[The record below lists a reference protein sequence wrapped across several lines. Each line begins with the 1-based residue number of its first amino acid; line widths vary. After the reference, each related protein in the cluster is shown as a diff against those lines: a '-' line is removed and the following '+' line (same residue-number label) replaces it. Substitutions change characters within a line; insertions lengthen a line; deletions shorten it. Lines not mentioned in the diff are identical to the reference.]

1 MKKTFN
7 RLLAA
12 TVAIPVALGQVLA
25 ISANAAEAPAALK
38 VTADKLLKV
47 EPATGFPETVS
58 ADADTITYTVESDWN
73 TTLAKQLNTETS
85 NKTVTVDAKKFVAGI
100 NSANYY
106 VELLKKA
113 VNASE
118 NPTATVK
125 DGVVTISGT
134 ADFSAVTD
142 KLAEKLDTLDGY
154 EGFTLD
160 TSILTG
166 VAYTATIKTDFA
178 NSKSVDADLSF
189 TANGKTY
196 GVSTATEYANDVYT
210 NLAGQ
215 VTAAVDQKVKELAA
229 KYNMTEDEVRANA
242 DFDIAGD
249 VAALK
254 AETDKLS
261 ADIAKAQK
269 KYDSFKNL
277 TKAAK
282 SYDSADAALA
292 AAVNYLAKN
301 VAAAANQPKTVD
313 GMVAKYGANFDNG
326 VASVNSS
333 LKDAGVNVEI
343 AVSSADVAALLKSAT
358 KVTIGAA
365 AGTYTAELEITDAEK
380 AEVEKYVEEQVAE
393 KLPEKTVVSVDTV
406 KTVTVSGAADGVA
419 AFDVTRDVTVVLKD
433 KDTTTTTT
441 TTTGDSGTTTT
452 DASGATTDV
461 SGATTDV
468 SGATTD
474 VSGATTDV
482 SGATTDVSGA
492 TTDVSGATTDVSGA
506 TTDVSGATTD
516 VSGATTDVSGATTDV
531 SGATTDVSGDTTD
544 VSSETTTVSSDTT
557 DVSGDTTTDGSETTT
572 DGSGTTTETLP
583 TGVSSVEVKTVDAE
597 TAENIYLSDEESFN
611 VAGLIESVT
620 LHLENGEAVPVDPA
634 TAIDFEMT
642 PAEAYET
649 VTEKTAGKVYFNGEV
664 GLKYKGEED
673 VEIKDT
679 VTVAVALKGDTSLDG
694 EIDNVDF
701 FDLNL
706 YVALKGAGLDPYFD
720 TVKKAGNDAL
730 AVKLAYLASD
740 IDTESKAGENTEDKT
755 LDSTDMLYT
764 ALFQAYDGAGTPKTW
779 DEVLKIA
786 NGNKK

>member
-134 ADFSAVTD
+134 ADFSAATD

-210 NLAGQ
+210 NLADQ
-215 VTAAVDQKVKELAA
+215 VTAAVDQKVKELAT

-461 SGATTDV
+461 SG
-468 SGATTD
+468 
-474 VSGATTDV
+474 
-482 SGATTDVSGA
+482 
-492 TTDVSGATTDVSGA
+492 
-506 TTDVSGATTD
+506 
-516 VSGATTDVSGATTDV
+516 
-531 SGATTDVSGDTTD
+531 DTTD

-620 LHLENGEAVPVDPA
+620 LHLENGEDVTVDPA

-649 VTEKTAGKVYFNGEV
+649 VTEKTAGKVYFDGEV

-694 EIDNVDF
+694 EIDNIDF

>member
-113 VNASE
+113 VDASE

-134 ADFSAVTD
+134 ADFSAATD
-142 KLAEKLDTLDGY
+142 KLAEKLDTLGGY
-154 EGFTLD
+154 ENFTLD

-196 GVSTATEYANDVYT
+196 GVSTATEYANDVCT

-229 KYNMTEDEVRANA
+229 EYNMTEDEVRANA

-261 ADIAKAQK
+261 ADVAKAQK

-419 AFDVTRDVTVVLKD
+419 TFDVTRDVTVVLKD

-452 DASGATTDV
+452 VA
-461 SGATTDV
+461 
-468 SGATTD
+468 
-474 VSGATTDV
+474 
-482 SGATTDVSGA
+482 
-492 TTDVSGATTDVSGA
+492 
-506 TTDVSGATTD
+506 
-516 VSGATTDVSGATTDV
+516 SGATTDV

-620 LHLENGEAVPVDPA
+620 LHLENGEDVTVDPA

-649 VTEKTAGKVYFNGEV
+649 VTEKTAGKVYFDGEV

-673 VEIKDT
+673 VEITDT
-679 VTVAVALKGDTSLDG
+679 VKVAVALKGDTTLDG
-694 EIDNVDF
+694 EIDNIDF

>member
-134 ADFSAVTD
+134 ADFSAATD

-292 AAVNYLAKN
+292 AAVNYLSKN

-441 TTTGDSGTTTT
+441 TTTGE
-452 DASGATTDV
+452 
-461 SGATTDV
+461 
-468 SGATTD
+468 
-474 VSGATTDV
+474 
-482 SGATTDVSGA
+482 SGA

-620 LHLENGEAVPVDPA
+620 LHLENGEDVTVDPA

-649 VTEKTAGKVYFNGEV
+649 VTEKTAGKVYFDGEV

-673 VEIKDT
+673 VEITDT
-679 VTVAVALKGDTSLDG
+679 VKVAVALKGDTTLDG
-694 EIDNVDF
+694 KVDAT
-701 FDLNL
+701 DLFETAY
-706 YVALKGAGLDPYFD
+706 YVALQGAGKAPIFD
-720 TVKKAGNDAL
+720 TVKNGTAL
-730 AVKLAYLASD
+730 ESKLAYLASD
-740 IDTESKAGENTEDKT
+740 IDTESKAGENTEDGK
-755 LDSTDMLYT
+755 LDATDMLYT
-764 ALFQAYDGAGTPKTW
+764 AVYQAYNGAGNHIDWAEAIKM
-779 DEVLKIA
+779 A
-786 NGNKK
+786 NGGK

>member
-113 VNASE
+113 VDASE

-134 ADFSAVTD
+134 ADFSAATD
-142 KLAEKLDTLDGY
+142 KLAEKLDTLGGY
-154 EGFTLD
+154 ENFTLD

-178 NSKSVDADLSF
+178 NSKSIDADLSF

-452 DASGATTDV
+452 VA
-461 SGATTDV
+461 
-468 SGATTD
+468 
-474 VSGATTDV
+474 
-482 SGATTDVSGA
+482 
-492 TTDVSGATTDVSGA
+492 
-506 TTDVSGATTD
+506 
-516 VSGATTDVSGATTDV
+516 SGATTDV

-620 LHLENGEAVPVDPA
+620 LHLENGEDVTVDPA
-634 TAIDFEMT
+634 TAIDFKMT

-649 VTEKTAGKVYFNGEV
+649 VTEKTAGKVYFDGEV
-664 GLKYKGEED
+664 GLKYKGEEK
-673 VEIKDT
+673 VEITDT
-679 VTVAVALKGDTSLDG
+679 VKVAVALKGDTTLDG
-694 EIDNVDF
+694 KVDAT
-701 FDLNL
+701 DLFETA
-706 YVALKGAGLDPYFD
+706 YYIALQGAGKTPIFD
-720 TVKKAGNDAL
+720 TVKNGTAL
-730 AVKLAYLASD
+730 ESKLAYLASD
-740 IDTESKAGENTEDKT
+740 IDTESKAGKNTEDGK
-755 LDSTDMLYT
+755 LDATDMLYT
-764 ALFQAYDGAGTPKTW
+764 AVYQAYNGAGKHIDW
-779 DEVLKIA
+779 AEAIKMA
-786 NGNKK
+786 NGGK

>member
-113 VNASE
+113 VDASE

-134 ADFSAVTD
+134 ADFSAATD
-142 KLAEKLDTLDGY
+142 KLAEKLDTLGGY
-154 EGFTLD
+154 ENFTLD

-178 NSKSVDADLSF
+178 KSKSVDADLSF

-196 GVSTATEYANDVYT
+196 GVSTATEYANDVCT

-229 KYNMTEDEVRANA
+229 EYNMTEDEVRANA

-261 ADIAKAQK
+261 ADVAKAQK

-452 DASGATTDV
+452 VA
-461 SGATTDV
+461 
-468 SGATTD
+468 
-474 VSGATTDV
+474 
-482 SGATTDVSGA
+482 
-492 TTDVSGATTDVSGA
+492 
-506 TTDVSGATTD
+506 
-516 VSGATTDVSGATTDV
+516 SGATTDVSGATTDV

-557 DVSGDTTTDGSETTT
+557 DVSSDTTTDGSETTT

-673 VEIKDT
+673 VEITDT
-679 VTVAVALKGDTSLDG
+679 VKVAVALKGDTTLDG
-694 EIDNVDF
+694 KVDAT
-701 FDLNL
+701 DLFETAY
-706 YVALKGAGLDPYFD
+706 YVALQGAGKTPIFD
-720 TVKKAGNDAL
+720 TVKNGTAL
-730 AVKLAYLASD
+730 ESKLAYLASD
-740 IDTESKAGENTEDKT
+740 IDTESKAGENTEDGK
-755 LDSTDMLYT
+755 LDVTDMLYT
-764 ALFQAYDGAGTPKTW
+764 AVYQAYNGAGNHIDWAEAIKM
-779 DEVLKIA
+779 A
-786 NGNKK
+786 NGGK

>member
-134 ADFSAVTD
+134 ADFSAATD
-142 KLAEKLDTLDGY
+142 KLAEKLDTLGGY
-154 EGFTLD
+154 ENFTLD

-196 GVSTATEYANDVYT
+196 GVSTATEYANDVCT

-229 KYNMTEDEVRANA
+229 EYNMTEDEVRANA

-452 DASGATTDV
+452 VA
-461 SGATTDV
+461 
-468 SGATTD
+468 
-474 VSGATTDV
+474 
-482 SGATTDVSGA
+482 
-492 TTDVSGATTDVSGA
+492 SGATTDVSGA

-620 LHLENGEAVPVDPA
+620 LHLENGEDVTVDPA

-649 VTEKTAGKVYFNGEV
+649 VTEKTAGKVYFDGEV

-673 VEIKDT
+673 VEITDT
-679 VTVAVALKGDTSLDG
+679 VKVAVALKGDTTLDG
-694 EIDNVDF
+694 NVDAT
-701 FDLNL
+701 DLFETAY
-706 YVALKGAGLDPYFD
+706 YVALQGAGKTPIFD
-720 TVKKAGNDAL
+720 TVKNGTAL
-730 AVKLAYLASD
+730 ESKLAYLASD
-740 IDTESKAGENTEDKT
+740 IDTESKAGENTEDGK
-755 LDSTDMLYT
+755 LDATDMLYT
-764 ALFQAYDGAGTPKTW
+764 AVYQAYNGAGNHIDWAEAIKM
-779 DEVLKIA
+779 A
-786 NGNKK
+786 NSGK

>member
-134 ADFSAVTD
+134 ADFSAATD

-178 NSKSVDADLSF
+178 NSKSIDADLSF

-229 KYNMTEDEVRANA
+229 EYNMTEDEVRANA

-433 KDTTTTTT
+433 KDITTTTT

-468 SGATTD
+468 SG
-474 VSGATTDV
+474 
-482 SGATTDVSGA
+482 
-492 TTDVSGATTDVSGA
+492 
-506 TTDVSGATTD
+506 
-516 VSGATTDVSGATTDV
+516 
-531 SGATTDVSGDTTD
+531 DTTD

-557 DVSGDTTTDGSETTT
+557 TDDSNTTTT

-620 LHLENGEAVPVDPA
+620 LHLENGEDVTVNPA

-649 VTEKTAGKVYFNGEV
+649 VTEKTAGKVYFDGEV
-664 GLKYKGEED
+664 GLKYKGEEE
-673 VEIKDT
+673 VEITDT
-679 VTVAVALKGDTSLDG
+679 VKVAVALKGDTTLDG
-694 EIDNVDF
+694 KVDAT
-701 FDLNL
+701 DLFETAY
-706 YVALKGAGLDPYFD
+706 YVALQGAGKAPIFD
-720 TVKKAGNDAL
+720 TVKDGTAL
-730 AVKLAYLASD
+730 ESKLAYLASD
-740 IDTESKAGENTEDKT
+740 IDTESKAGENTEDGK
-755 LDSTDMLYT
+755 LDATDMLYT
-764 ALFQAYDGAGTPKTW
+764 AVYQAYNGAGNHIDWAEAIKM
-779 DEVLKIA
+779 A
-786 NGNKK
+786 NGGK

>member
-134 ADFSAVTD
+134 ADFSAATD

-154 EGFTLD
+154 ESFTLD

-229 KYNMTEDEVRANA
+229 EYNMTEDEVRANA

-492 TTDVSGATTDVSGA
+492 TTDVSGATTDVSG
-506 TTDVSGATTD
+506 
-516 VSGATTDVSGATTDV
+516 
-531 SGATTDVSGDTTD
+531 DTTD

-620 LHLENGEAVPVDPA
+620 LHLENGEDVTVDPA

-649 VTEKTAGKVYFNGEV
+649 VTEKTAGKVYFDGEV
-664 GLKYKGEED
+664 GLKYKGEEE
-673 VEIKDT
+673 VEITDT
-679 VTVAVALKGDTSLDG
+679 VKVAVALKGDTTLDG
-694 EIDNVDF
+694 KVDAT
-701 FDLNL
+701 DLFETAY
-706 YVALKGAGLDPYFD
+706 YVALQGAGKAPIFD
-720 TVKKAGNDAL
+720 TVKNGTAL
-730 AVKLAYLASD
+730 ESKLAYLASD
-740 IDTESKAGENTEDKT
+740 IDTESKAGENTEDGK
-755 LDSTDMLYT
+755 LDATDMLYT
-764 ALFQAYDGAGTPKTW
+764 AVYQAYNGAGNHIDWAEAIKM
-779 DEVLKIA
+779 A
-786 NGNKK
+786 NGGK

>member
-134 ADFSAVTD
+134 ADFSAATD

-210 NLAGQ
+210 NLADQ

-506 TTDVSGATTD
+506 TTDVSG
-516 VSGATTDVSGATTDV
+516 
-531 SGATTDVSGDTTD
+531 DTTD

-620 LHLENGEAVPVDPA
+620 LHLENGEDVTVDPA

-649 VTEKTAGKVYFNGEV
+649 VTEKTAGKVYFDGEV
-664 GLKYKGEED
+664 GLKYKGEEE
-673 VEIKDT
+673 VELTDIVK
-679 VTVAVALKGDTSLDG
+679 VAVALKGDTTLDG
-694 EIDNVDF
+694 KVDAT
-701 FDLNL
+701 DLFETAY
-706 YVALKGAGLDPYFD
+706 YVALQGAGKTPIFD
-720 TVKKAGNDAL
+720 TVKNGTAL
-730 AVKLAYLASD
+730 ESKLAYLASD
-740 IDTESKAGENTEDKT
+740 IDTESKAGENTEDGK
-755 LDSTDMLYT
+755 LDATDMLYT
-764 ALFQAYDGAGTPKTW
+764 AVYQAYNGAGNHIDWAEAIK
-779 DEVLKIA
+779 LA
-786 NGNKK
+786 NGGK

>member
-113 VNASE
+113 VDASE

-134 ADFSAVTD
+134 ADFSAATD

-154 EGFTLD
+154 ENFTLD

-229 KYNMTEDEVRANA
+229 EYNMTEDEVRANA

-292 AAVNYLAKN
+292 AAVNYLSKN

-452 DASGATTDV
+452 DASGV
-461 SGATTDV
+461 
-468 SGATTD
+468 
-474 VSGATTDV
+474 
-482 SGATTDVSGA
+482 

-597 TAENIYLSDEESFN
+597 TAENIYLSNEESFN

-620 LHLENGEAVPVDPA
+620 LHLENGEDVTVDPA

-649 VTEKTAGKVYFNGEV
+649 VTEKTAGKVYFDGEV
-664 GLKYKGEED
+664 GLKYKGEEK
-673 VEIKDT
+673 VEITDT
-679 VTVAVALKGDTSLDG
+679 VKVAVALKGDTTLDG
-694 EIDNVDF
+694 KVDAT
-701 FDLNL
+701 DLFETAY
-706 YVALKGAGLDPYFD
+706 YVALQGAGKTPIFD
-720 TVKKAGNDAL
+720 TVKNGTAL
-730 AVKLAYLASD
+730 ESKLAYLASD
-740 IDTESKAGENTEDKT
+740 IDTESKAGKNTEDGK
-755 LDSTDMLYT
+755 LDATDMLYT
-764 ALFQAYDGAGTPKTW
+764 AVYQAYNGAGNHIDWAEAIKM
-779 DEVLKIA
+779 A
-786 NGNKK
+786 NGGK

>member
-492 TTDVSGATTDVSGA
+492 TTDVSGATTDVI
-506 TTDVSGATTD
+506 
-516 VSGATTDVSGATTDV
+516 
-531 SGATTDVSGDTTD
+531 GATTDVSGDTTD

>member
-73 TTLAKQLNTETS
+73 TTLAKQLNAETS

-113 VNASE
+113 VDASE

-134 ADFSAVTD
+134 ADFSAATD
-142 KLAEKLDTLDGY
+142 KLAEKLDTLGGY
-154 EGFTLD
+154 ENFTLD

-196 GVSTATEYANDVYT
+196 GVSTATEYANDVCT

-229 KYNMTEDEVRANA
+229 EYNMTEDEVRANA

-292 AAVNYLAKN
+292 AAVNYLSKN

-452 DASGATTDV
+452 DA
-461 SGATTDV
+461 
-468 SGATTD
+468 
-474 VSGATTDV
+474 SGATTDV

-694 EIDNVDF
+694 EIDNIDF
-701 FDLNL
+701 FDLNF

>member
-113 VNASE
+113 VDASE

-134 ADFSAVTD
+134 ADFSAATD
-142 KLAEKLDTLDGY
+142 KLAEKLDTLGGY
-154 EGFTLD
+154 ENFTLD

-196 GVSTATEYANDVYT
+196 GVSTATEYANDVCT

-229 KYNMTEDEVRANA
+229 EYNMTEDEVRANA

-292 AAVNYLAKN
+292 AAVNYLSKN

-468 SGATTD
+468 SG
-474 VSGATTDV
+474 
-482 SGATTDVSGA
+482 
-492 TTDVSGATTDVSGA
+492 
-506 TTDVSGATTD
+506 
-516 VSGATTDVSGATTDV
+516 
-531 SGATTDVSGDTTD
+531 DTTD
-544 VSSETTTVSSDTT
+544 VSSETTTVSS
-557 DVSGDTTTDGSETTT
+557 DTTTDGSETTT

-620 LHLENGEAVPVDPA
+620 LHLENGDVTKVDPA
-634 TAIDFEMT
+634 IAIDFEMT

-649 VTEKTAGKVYFNGEV
+649 VTEKTAGKVYFDGEV
-664 GLKYKGEED
+664 GLKYKGEEE
-673 VEIKDT
+673 VEITDT
-679 VTVAVALKGDTSLDG
+679 VKVAVALKGDTTLDG
-694 EIDNVDF
+694 KVDAT
-701 FDLNL
+701 DLFETAY
-706 YVALKGAGLDPYFD
+706 YVALQGAGKAPIFD
-720 TVKKAGNDAL
+720 TVKNGTAL
-730 AVKLAYLASD
+730 ESKLAYLASD
-740 IDTESKAGENTEDKT
+740 IDTESKAGENTEDGK
-755 LDSTDMLYT
+755 LDATDMLYT
-764 ALFQAYDGAGTPKTW
+764 AVYQAYNGAGNHIDWAEAIKM
-779 DEVLKIA
+779 A
-786 NGNKK
+786 NGGK

>member
-134 ADFSAVTD
+134 ADFSAATD
-142 KLAEKLDTLDGY
+142 KLAEKLDTLGGY
-154 EGFTLD
+154 ENFTLD

-196 GVSTATEYANDVYT
+196 GVSTATEYANDVCT

-229 KYNMTEDEVRANA
+229 EYNMTEDEVRANA

-292 AAVNYLAKN
+292 AAVNYLSKN

-452 DASGATTDV
+452 VA
-461 SGATTDV
+461 
-468 SGATTD
+468 
-474 VSGATTDV
+474 
-482 SGATTDVSGA
+482 
-492 TTDVSGATTDVSGA
+492 SGATTDVSGA

-557 DVSGDTTTDGSETTT
+557 DVSGDTTTDDSNTTTT

-620 LHLENGEAVPVDPA
+620 LHLENGEDVTVDPA

-649 VTEKTAGKVYFNGEV
+649 VTEKTAGKVYFDGEV
-664 GLKYKGEED
+664 GLKYKGEEE
-673 VEIKDT
+673 VEITDT
-679 VTVAVALKGDTSLDG
+679 VKVAVALKGDTTLDG
-694 EIDNVDF
+694 KVDAT
-701 FDLNL
+701 DLFETAY
-706 YVALKGAGLDPYFD
+706 YVALQGAGKAPIFD
-720 TVKKAGNDAL
+720 TVKNGTAL
-730 AVKLAYLASD
+730 ESKLAYLASD
-740 IDTESKAGENTEDKT
+740 IDTESKAGENTEDGK
-755 LDSTDMLYT
+755 LDATDMLYT
-764 ALFQAYDGAGTPKTW
+764 AVYQAYNGAGNHIDWAEAIKM
-779 DEVLKIA
+779 A
-786 NGNKK
+786 NGGK

>member
-134 ADFSAVTD
+134 ADFSAATD

-229 KYNMTEDEVRANA
+229 EYNMTEDEVRANA

-292 AAVNYLAKN
+292 AAVNYLSKN

-482 SGATTDVSGA
+482 SGATTDVSG
-492 TTDVSGATTDVSGA
+492 
-506 TTDVSGATTD
+506 
-516 VSGATTDVSGATTDV
+516 
-531 SGATTDVSGDTTD
+531 DTTD
-544 VSSETTTVSSDTT
+544 VSSETTTVSSETTTVSSDTTTVSSDTT

-583 TGVSSVEVKTVDAE
+583 TGVSSVEVKAVDAE

-620 LHLENGEAVPVDPA
+620 LHLENGEDVTVDPA

-649 VTEKTAGKVYFNGEV
+649 VTEKTAGKVYFDGEV
-664 GLKYKGEED
+664 GLKYKGEEK
-673 VEIKDT
+673 VEITDT
-679 VTVAVALKGDTSLDG
+679 VKVAVALKGDTTLDG
-694 EIDNVDF
+694 KVDAT
-701 FDLNL
+701 DLFETA
-706 YVALKGAGLDPYFD
+706 YYIALQGAGKTPIFD
-720 TVKKAGNDAL
+720 TVKNGTAL
-730 AVKLAYLASD
+730 ESKLAYLASD
-740 IDTESKAGENTEDKT
+740 IDTESKAGKNTEDGK
-755 LDSTDMLYT
+755 LDATDMLYT
-764 ALFQAYDGAGTPKTW
+764 AVYQAYNGAGKHIDW
-779 DEVLKIA
+779 AEAIKMA
-786 NGNKK
+786 NGGK

>member
-134 ADFSAVTD
+134 ADFSAATD

-154 EGFTLD
+154 ESFTLD

-196 GVSTATEYANDVYT
+196 GVSTATEYANDVCT

-229 KYNMTEDEVRANA
+229 EYNMTEDEVRANA

-292 AAVNYLAKN
+292 AAVNYLSKN

-452 DASGATTDV
+452 VA
-461 SGATTDV
+461 
-468 SGATTD
+468 
-474 VSGATTDV
+474 
-482 SGATTDVSGA
+482 
-492 TTDVSGATTDVSGA
+492 
-506 TTDVSGATTD
+506 
-516 VSGATTDVSGATTDV
+516 SGATTDV

-557 DVSGDTTTDGSETTT
+557 DVSGDTTTDDSNTTTT

-620 LHLENGEAVPVDPA
+620 LHLENGEDVTVDPA

-649 VTEKTAGKVYFNGEV
+649 VTEKTAGKVYFDGEV
-664 GLKYKGEED
+664 GLKYKGEEE
-673 VEIKDT
+673 VEITDT
-679 VTVAVALKGDTSLDG
+679 VKVAVALKGDTTLDG
-694 EIDNVDF
+694 KVDAT
-701 FDLNL
+701 DLFETAY
-706 YVALKGAGLDPYFD
+706 YVALQGAGKAPIFD
-720 TVKKAGNDAL
+720 TVKNGTAL
-730 AVKLAYLASD
+730 ESKLAYLASD
-740 IDTESKAGENTEDKT
+740 IDTESKAGENTEDGK
-755 LDSTDMLYT
+755 LDATDMLYT
-764 ALFQAYDGAGTPKTW
+764 AVYQAYNGAGNYIDWAEAIKM
-779 DEVLKIA
+779 A
-786 NGNKK
+786 NGGK

>member
-134 ADFSAVTD
+134 ADFSAATD

-154 EGFTLD
+154 ESFTLD

-229 KYNMTEDEVRANA
+229 EYNMTEDEVRANA

-261 ADIAKAQK
+261 ADVAKAQK

-452 DASGATTDV
+452 VA
-461 SGATTDV
+461 
-468 SGATTD
+468 
-474 VSGATTDV
+474 
-482 SGATTDVSGA
+482 
-492 TTDVSGATTDVSGA
+492 
-506 TTDVSGATTD
+506 
-516 VSGATTDVSGATTDV
+516 SGATTDV

-597 TAENIYLSDEESFN
+597 TAEDIYLSDEESFN

-620 LHLENGEAVPVDPA
+620 LHLENGEDVTVDPA

-649 VTEKTAGKVYFNGEV
+649 VTEKTAGKVYFDGEV
-664 GLKYKGEED
+664 GLKYKGEEE
-673 VEIKDT
+673 VEITDT
-679 VTVAVALKGDTSLDG
+679 VKVAVALKGDTTLDG
-694 EIDNVDF
+694 KVDAT
-701 FDLNL
+701 DLFETAY
-706 YVALKGAGLDPYFD
+706 YVALQGAGKAPIFD
-720 TVKKAGNDAL
+720 TVKNGTAL
-730 AVKLAYLASD
+730 ESKLAYLASD
-740 IDTESKAGENTEDKT
+740 IDTESKAGENTEDGK
-755 LDSTDMLYT
+755 LDATDMLYT
-764 ALFQAYDGAGTPKTW
+764 AVYQAYNGAGNHIDWAEAIKM
-779 DEVLKIA
+779 A
-786 NGNKK
+786 NGGK

>member
-134 ADFSAVTD
+134 ADFSAATD
-142 KLAEKLDTLDGY
+142 KLAEKLDTLGGY
-154 EGFTLD
+154 ENFTLD

-196 GVSTATEYANDVYT
+196 GVSTATEYANDVCT

-229 KYNMTEDEVRANA
+229 EYNMTEDEVRANA

-292 AAVNYLAKN
+292 AAVNYLSKN

-452 DASGATTDV
+452 VA
-461 SGATTDV
+461 
-468 SGATTD
+468 
-474 VSGATTDV
+474 
-482 SGATTDVSGA
+482 
-492 TTDVSGATTDVSGA
+492 
-506 TTDVSGATTD
+506 
-516 VSGATTDVSGATTDV
+516 SGATTDV

-620 LHLENGEAVPVDPA
+620 LHLENGEDVTVNPA

-649 VTEKTAGKVYFNGEV
+649 VTEKTAGKVYFDGEV
-664 GLKYKGEED
+664 GLKYKGEEE
-673 VEIKDT
+673 VELTDT
-679 VTVAVALKGDTSLDG
+679 VKVAVALKGDTTLDG
-694 EIDNVDF
+694 KVDAT
-701 FDLNL
+701 DLFETAY
-706 YVALKGAGLDPYFD
+706 YVALQGAGKAPIFD
-720 TVKKAGNDAL
+720 TVKNGTAL
-730 AVKLAYLASD
+730 ESKLAYLASD
-740 IDTESKAGENTEDKT
+740 IDTESKAGENTEDGK
-755 LDSTDMLYT
+755 LDATDMLYT
-764 ALFQAYDGAGTPKTW
+764 AVYQAYNGAGDHIDWAEAIKM
-779 DEVLKIA
+779 A
-786 NGNKK
+786 NGNK

>member
-142 KLAEKLDTLDGY
+142 KLAEKLDTLEGY

-178 NSKSVDADLSF
+178 KSKSVDADLSF

-196 GVSTATEYANDVYT
+196 GVSTATEYANDVCT

-229 KYNMTEDEVRANA
+229 EYNMTEDEVRANA

-452 DASGATTDV
+452 VASGATTDV

-474 VSGATTDV
+474 VSGTTTTGDSGTTTTDV
-482 SGATTDVSGA
+482 
-492 TTDVSGATTDVSGA
+492 
-506 TTDVSGATTD
+506 
-516 VSGATTDVSGATTDV
+516 
-531 SGATTDVSGDTTD
+531 
-544 VSSETTTVSSDTT
+544 
-557 DVSGDTTTDGSETTT
+557 
-572 DGSGTTTETLP
+572 SGTTTETLP

-620 LHLENGEAVPVDPA
+620 LHLENGEDVTVDPA

-649 VTEKTAGKVYFNGEV
+649 VTEKTAGKVYFDGEV
-664 GLKYKGEED
+664 GLKYKGEEE
-673 VEIKDT
+673 VEITDT
-679 VTVAVALKGDTSLDG
+679 VKVAVALKGDTTLDG
-694 EIDNVDF
+694 KVDAT
-701 FDLNL
+701 DLFETAY
-706 YVALKGAGLDPYFD
+706 YVALQGAGKAPIFD
-720 TVKKAGNDAL
+720 TVKNGTAL
-730 AVKLAYLASD
+730 ESKLAYLASD
-740 IDTESKAGENTEDKT
+740 IDTESKAGENTEDGK
-755 LDSTDMLYT
+755 LDATDMLYT
-764 ALFQAYDGAGTPKTW
+764 AVYQAYNGAGNHIDWAEAIKM
-779 DEVLKIA
+779 A
-786 NGNKK
+786 NGGK

>member
-134 ADFSAVTD
+134 ADFSAATD

-154 EGFTLD
+154 ESFTLD

-269 KYDSFKNL
+269 KYNSFKNL

-461 SGATTDV
+461 SGTTTTGD
-468 SGATTD
+468 SGTT
-474 VSGATTDV
+474 
-482 SGATTDVSGA
+482 
-492 TTDVSGATTDVSGA
+492 TTDVSGA

-557 DVSGDTTTDGSETTT
+557 DVSGDTTTDDSNTTTT

-694 EIDNVDF
+694 EIDNIDF

>member
-113 VNASE
+113 VDASE

-134 ADFSAVTD
+134 ADFSAATD
-142 KLAEKLDTLDGY
+142 KLAEKLDTLGGY
-154 EGFTLD
+154 ENFTLD

-196 GVSTATEYANDVYT
+196 GVSTATEYANDVCT

-229 KYNMTEDEVRANA
+229 EYNMTEDEVRANA

-261 ADIAKAQK
+261 ADVAKAQK

-492 TTDVSGATTDVSGA
+492 TTDVSGATTDVSG
-506 TTDVSGATTD
+506 
-516 VSGATTDVSGATTDV
+516 
-531 SGATTDVSGDTTD
+531 DTTD

-620 LHLENGEAVPVDPA
+620 LHLENGEDVTVDPA

-649 VTEKTAGKVYFNGEV
+649 VTEKTAGKVYFDGEV
-664 GLKYKGEED
+664 GLKYKGEEE
-673 VEIKDT
+673 VELTDT
-679 VTVAVALKGDTSLDG
+679 VKVAVALKGDTTLDG
-694 EIDNVDF
+694 KVDAT
-701 FDLNL
+701 DLFETAY
-706 YVALKGAGLDPYFD
+706 YVALQGAGKAPIFD
-720 TVKKAGNDAL
+720 TVKNGTAL
-730 AVKLAYLASD
+730 ESKLAYLASD
-740 IDTESKAGENTEDKT
+740 IDTESKAGENTEDGK
-755 LDSTDMLYT
+755 LDATDMLYT
-764 ALFQAYDGAGTPKTW
+764 AVYQAYNGAGNHIDWAEAIKM
-779 DEVLKIA
+779 A
-786 NGNKK
+786 NGGK

>member
-113 VNASE
+113 VDASE

-134 ADFSAVTD
+134 ADFSAATD

-261 ADIAKAQK
+261 ADIAKVQK

-292 AAVNYLAKN
+292 AAVNYLSKN

-492 TTDVSGATTDVSGA
+492 TTDVSG
-506 TTDVSGATTD
+506 
-516 VSGATTDVSGATTDV
+516 
-531 SGATTDVSGDTTD
+531 DTTD

-583 TGVSSVEVKTVDAE
+583 TGVSSVEVKAVDAE

-620 LHLENGEAVPVDPA
+620 LHLENGEDVTVDPA

-649 VTEKTAGKVYFNGEV
+649 VTEKTAGKVYFDGEV
-664 GLKYKGEED
+664 GLKYKGEEK
-673 VEIKDT
+673 VEITDT
-679 VTVAVALKGDTSLDG
+679 VKVAVALKGDTTLDG
-694 EIDNVDF
+694 KVDAT
-701 FDLNL
+701 DLFETA
-706 YVALKGAGLDPYFD
+706 YYIALQGAGKTPIFD
-720 TVKKAGNDAL
+720 TVKNGTAL
-730 AVKLAYLASD
+730 ESKLAYLASD
-740 IDTESKAGENTEDKT
+740 IDTESKAGKNTEDGK
-755 LDSTDMLYT
+755 LDATDMLYT
-764 ALFQAYDGAGTPKTW
+764 AVYQAYNGAGNHIDWAEAIKM
-779 DEVLKIA
+779 A
-786 NGNKK
+786 NGGK

>member
-134 ADFSAVTD
+134 ADFSAATD

-210 NLAGQ
+210 NLADQ

-433 KDTTTTTT
+433 KDITTTTT

-452 DASGATTDV
+452 VA
-461 SGATTDV
+461 
-468 SGATTD
+468 
-474 VSGATTDV
+474 

-597 TAENIYLSDEESFN
+597 TAEDIYLSDEESFN

-620 LHLENGEAVPVDPA
+620 LHLENGEDVTVDPA

-649 VTEKTAGKVYFNGEV
+649 VTEKTAGKVYFDGEV

-673 VEIKDT
+673 VEITDT
-679 VTVAVALKGDTSLDG
+679 VKVAVALKGDTTLDG
-694 EIDNVDF
+694 KVDAT
-701 FDLNL
+701 DLFETAY
-706 YVALKGAGLDPYFD
+706 YVALQGAGKAPIFD
-720 TVKKAGNDAL
+720 TVKNGTAL
-730 AVKLAYLASD
+730 ESKLAYLASD
-740 IDTESKAGENTEDKT
+740 IDTESKAGENTEDGK
-755 LDSTDMLYT
+755 LDATDMLYT
-764 ALFQAYDGAGTPKTW
+764 AVYQAYNGAGNHIDWAEAIKM
-779 DEVLKIA
+779 A
-786 NGNKK
+786 NGGK

>member
-134 ADFSAVTD
+134 ADFSAATD
-142 KLAEKLDTLDGY
+142 KLAEKLDTLGGY
-154 EGFTLD
+154 ENFTLD

-196 GVSTATEYANDVYT
+196 GVSTATEYANDVCT

-229 KYNMTEDEVRANA
+229 EYNMTEDEVRANA

-261 ADIAKAQK
+261 ADVAKAQK

-419 AFDVTRDVTVVLKD
+419 TFDVTRDVTVVLKD

-452 DASGATTDV
+452 VA
-461 SGATTDV
+461 
-468 SGATTD
+468 
-474 VSGATTDV
+474 

-620 LHLENGEAVPVDPA
+620 LHLENGEDVTVDPA

-649 VTEKTAGKVYFNGEV
+649 VTEKTAGKVYFDGEV
-664 GLKYKGEED
+664 GLKYKGEEE
-673 VEIKDT
+673 VEITDT
-679 VTVAVALKGDTSLDG
+679 VKVAVALKGDTTLDG
-694 EIDNVDF
+694 KVDAT
-701 FDLNL
+701 DLFETAY
-706 YVALKGAGLDPYFD
+706 YVALQGAGKAPIFD
-720 TVKKAGNDAL
+720 TVKNGTAL
-730 AVKLAYLASD
+730 ESKLAYLASD
-740 IDTESKAGENTEDKT
+740 IDTESKAGENTEDGK
-755 LDSTDMLYT
+755 LDATDMLYT
-764 ALFQAYDGAGTPKTW
+764 AVYQAYNGAGNHIDWAEAIK
-779 DEVLKIA
+779 LA
-786 NGNKK
+786 NGGK

>member
-134 ADFSAVTD
+134 ADFSAATD

-160 TSILTG
+160 TSIMTG

-178 NSKSVDADLSF
+178 NSKSIDADLSF

-292 AAVNYLAKN
+292 AAVNYLSKN

-506 TTDVSGATTD
+506 TTDVSG
-516 VSGATTDVSGATTDV
+516 
-531 SGATTDVSGDTTD
+531 DTTD
-544 VSSETTTVSSDTT
+544 VSSETTTVSS
-557 DVSGDTTTDGSETTT
+557 DTTTDGSETTT

-620 LHLENGEAVPVDPA
+620 LHLENGEDVTVDPA

-649 VTEKTAGKVYFNGEV
+649 VTEKTAGKVYFDGEV
-664 GLKYKGEED
+664 GLKYKGEEK
-673 VEIKDT
+673 VEITDT
-679 VTVAVALKGDTSLDG
+679 VKVAVALKGDTTLDG
-694 EIDNVDF
+694 KVDAT
-701 FDLNL
+701 DLFETA
-706 YVALKGAGLDPYFD
+706 YYIALQGAGKTPIFD
-720 TVKKAGNDAL
+720 TVKNGTAL
-730 AVKLAYLASD
+730 ESKLAYLASD
-740 IDTESKAGENTEDKT
+740 IDTESKAGKNTEDGK
-755 LDSTDMLYT
+755 LDATDMLYT
-764 ALFQAYDGAGTPKTW
+764 SVYQAYNGAGKHIDW
-779 DEVLKIA
+779 AEAIKMA
-786 NGNKK
+786 NGGK

>member
-113 VNASE
+113 VDASE

-134 ADFSAVTD
+134 ADFSAATD

-482 SGATTDVSGA
+482 SGATTDVSG
-492 TTDVSGATTDVSGA
+492 
-506 TTDVSGATTD
+506 
-516 VSGATTDVSGATTDV
+516 
-531 SGATTDVSGDTTD
+531 DTTD

-620 LHLENGEAVPVDPA
+620 LHLENGEDVTVDPA

-649 VTEKTAGKVYFNGEV
+649 VTEKTAGKVYFDGEV
-664 GLKYKGEED
+664 GLKYKGEEK
-673 VEIKDT
+673 VEITDT
-679 VTVAVALKGDTSLDG
+679 VKVAVALKGDTTLDG
-694 EIDNVDF
+694 KVDAT
-701 FDLNL
+701 DLFETAY
-706 YVALKGAGLDPYFD
+706 YVALQGAGKTPIFD
-720 TVKKAGNDAL
+720 TVKNGTAL
-730 AVKLAYLASD
+730 ESKLAYLASD
-740 IDTESKAGENTEDKT
+740 IDTESKAGKNTEDGK
-755 LDSTDMLYT
+755 LDATDMLYT
-764 ALFQAYDGAGTPKTW
+764 AVYQAYNGAGKHIDW
-779 DEVLKIA
+779 AEAIKMA
-786 NGNKK
+786 NGGK

>member
-113 VNASE
+113 VDASE

-134 ADFSAVTD
+134 ADFSAATD

-277 TKAAK
+277 TKTAK

-292 AAVNYLAKN
+292 AAVNYLSKN

-441 TTTGDSGTTTT
+441 TTTGDSSTTTT
-452 DASGATTDV
+452 DA
-461 SGATTDV
+461 
-468 SGATTD
+468 
-474 VSGATTDV
+474 
-482 SGATTDVSGA
+482 SGA

-620 LHLENGEAVPVDPA
+620 LHLENGEDVTVDPA

-649 VTEKTAGKVYFNGEV
+649 VTEKTAGKVYFDGEV
-664 GLKYKGEED
+664 GLKYKGEEK
-673 VEIKDT
+673 VEITDT
-679 VTVAVALKGDTSLDG
+679 VKVAVALKGDTTLDG
-694 EIDNVDF
+694 KVDAT
-701 FDLNL
+701 DLFETAY
-706 YVALKGAGLDPYFD
+706 YVALQGAGKTPIFD
-720 TVKKAGNDAL
+720 TVKNGTAL
-730 AVKLAYLASD
+730 ESKLAYLASD
-740 IDTESKAGENTEDKT
+740 IDTESKAGENTEDGK
-755 LDSTDMLYT
+755 LDATDMLYT
-764 ALFQAYDGAGTPKTW
+764 AVYQAYNGAGKHIDW
-779 DEVLKIA
+779 AEAIKMA
-786 NGNKK
+786 NGGK

>member
-113 VNASE
+113 VDASE

-134 ADFSAVTD
+134 ADFSAATD
-142 KLAEKLDTLDGY
+142 KLAEKLDTLGGY
-154 EGFTLD
+154 ENFTLD

-178 NSKSVDADLSF
+178 KSKSVDADLSF

-196 GVSTATEYANDVYT
+196 GVSTATEYANDVCT

-229 KYNMTEDEVRANA
+229 EYNMTEDEVRANA

-282 SYDSADAALA
+282 SYDSADAALV

-419 AFDVTRDVTVVLKD
+419 TFDVTRDVTVVLKD

-452 DASGATTDV
+452 VA
-461 SGATTDV
+461 
-468 SGATTD
+468 
-474 VSGATTDV
+474 

-557 DVSGDTTTDGSETTT
+557 DVSGDTTTDDSNTTTT

-620 LHLENGEAVPVDPA
+620 LHLENGEDVTVDPA

-649 VTEKTAGKVYFNGEV
+649 VTEKTAGKVYFDGEV
-664 GLKYKGEED
+664 GLKYKGEEE
-673 VEIKDT
+673 VEITDT
-679 VTVAVALKGDTSLDG
+679 VKVAVALKGDTTLDG
-694 EIDNVDF
+694 KVDAT
-701 FDLNL
+701 DLFETAY
-706 YVALKGAGLDPYFD
+706 YVALQGAGKTPIFD
-720 TVKKAGNDAL
+720 TVKNGTAL
-730 AVKLAYLASD
+730 ESKLAYLASD
-740 IDTESKAGENTEDKT
+740 IDTESKAGENTEDGK
-755 LDSTDMLYT
+755 LDATDMLYT
-764 ALFQAYDGAGTPKTW
+764 AVYQAYNGAGNHIDWAEAIK
-779 DEVLKIA
+779 LA
-786 NGNKK
+786 NGGK

>member
-25 ISANAAEAPAALK
+25 ISANAAEVPAALK

-134 ADFSAVTD
+134 ADFSAATD

-154 EGFTLD
+154 ESFTLD

-196 GVSTATEYANDVYT
+196 GVSTATEYANDVCT

-229 KYNMTEDEVRANA
+229 EYNMTEDEVRANA

-292 AAVNYLAKN
+292 AAVNYLSKN

-452 DASGATTDV
+452 VA
-461 SGATTDV
+461 
-468 SGATTD
+468 
-474 VSGATTDV
+474 
-482 SGATTDVSGA
+482 SGA

-557 DVSGDTTTDGSETTT
+557 DVSGDTTTDDSNTTTT

-620 LHLENGEAVPVDPA
+620 LHLENGEDVTVDPA

-649 VTEKTAGKVYFNGEV
+649 VTEKTAGKVYFDGEV

-673 VEIKDT
+673 VEITDT
-679 VTVAVALKGDTSLDG
+679 VKVAVALKGDTTLDG
-694 EIDNVDF
+694 KVDAT
-701 FDLNL
+701 DLFETAY
-706 YVALKGAGLDPYFD
+706 YVALQGAGKTPIFD
-720 TVKKAGNDAL
+720 TVKNGTAL
-730 AVKLAYLASD
+730 ESKLAYLASD
-740 IDTESKAGENTEDKT
+740 IDTESKAGENTEDGK
-755 LDSTDMLYT
+755 LDATDMLYT
-764 ALFQAYDGAGTPKTW
+764 AVYQAYNGAGNHIDWAEAIKM
-779 DEVLKIA
+779 A
-786 NGNKK
+786 NGGK

>member
-134 ADFSAVTD
+134 ADFSAATD
-142 KLAEKLDTLDGY
+142 KLAEKLDTLGGY
-154 EGFTLD
+154 ENFTLD

-196 GVSTATEYANDVYT
+196 GVSTATEYANDVCT

-229 KYNMTEDEVRANA
+229 EYNMTEDEVRANA

-292 AAVNYLAKN
+292 AAVNYLSKN

-452 DASGATTDV
+452 VA
-461 SGATTDV
+461 
-468 SGATTD
+468 
-474 VSGATTDV
+474 

-544 VSSETTTVSSDTT
+544 VSSDTT
-557 DVSGDTTTDGSETTT
+557 DVSGDTTTDDSNTTTT

-620 LHLENGEAVPVDPA
+620 LHLENGEDVTVDPA

-649 VTEKTAGKVYFNGEV
+649 VTEKTAGKVYFDGEV
-664 GLKYKGEED
+664 GLKYKGEEE
-673 VEIKDT
+673 VEITDT
-679 VTVAVALKGDTSLDG
+679 VKVAVALKGDTTLDG
-694 EIDNVDF
+694 KVDAT
-701 FDLNL
+701 DLFETAY
-706 YVALKGAGLDPYFD
+706 YVALQGAGKTPIFD
-720 TVKKAGNDAL
+720 TVKNGTAL
-730 AVKLAYLASD
+730 ESKLAYLASD
-740 IDTESKAGENTEDKT
+740 IDTESKAGENTEDGK
-755 LDSTDMLYT
+755 LDATDMLYT
-764 ALFQAYDGAGTPKTW
+764 AVYQAYNGAGNHIDWAEAIKM
-779 DEVLKIA
+779 A
-786 NGNKK
+786 NGGK

>member
-134 ADFSAVTD
+134 ADFSAATD

-292 AAVNYLAKN
+292 AAVNYLSKN

-482 SGATTDVSGA
+482 SG
-492 TTDVSGATTDVSGA
+492 
-506 TTDVSGATTD
+506 
-516 VSGATTDVSGATTDV
+516 
-531 SGATTDVSGDTTD
+531 DTTD

-597 TAENIYLSDEESFN
+597 TAENIYLSNEESFN

-620 LHLENGEAVPVDPA
+620 LHLENGEDVTVDPA
-634 TAIDFEMT
+634 TAIDFKMT

-649 VTEKTAGKVYFNGEV
+649 VTEKTAGKVYFDGEV
-664 GLKYKGEED
+664 GLKYKGEEK
-673 VEIKDT
+673 VEITDT
-679 VTVAVALKGDTSLDG
+679 VKVAVALKGDTTLDG
-694 EIDNVDF
+694 KVAAT
-701 FDLNL
+701 DLFETA
-706 YVALKGAGLDPYFD
+706 YYIALQGAGKTPIFD
-720 TVKKAGNDAL
+720 TVKNGTAL
-730 AVKLAYLASD
+730 ESKLAYLASD
-740 IDTESKAGENTEDKT
+740 IDTESKAGKNTEDGK
-755 LDSTDMLYT
+755 LDATDMLYT
-764 ALFQAYDGAGTPKTW
+764 AVYQAYNGAGKHIDW
-779 DEVLKIA
+779 AEAIKMA
-786 NGNKK
+786 NGGK

>member
-134 ADFSAVTD
+134 ADFSAATD
-142 KLAEKLDTLDGY
+142 KLAEKLDTLGGY
-154 EGFTLD
+154 ENFTLD

-196 GVSTATEYANDVYT
+196 GVSTATEYANDVCT

-229 KYNMTEDEVRANA
+229 EYNMTEDEVRANA

-292 AAVNYLAKN
+292 AAVNYLSKN

-452 DASGATTDV
+452 VA
-461 SGATTDV
+461 
-468 SGATTD
+468 
-474 VSGATTDV
+474 
-482 SGATTDVSGA
+482 
-492 TTDVSGATTDVSGA
+492 
-506 TTDVSGATTD
+506 
-516 VSGATTDVSGATTDV
+516 SGATTDV

-620 LHLENGEAVPVDPA
+620 LHLENGDVTKVDPA
-634 TAIDFEMT
+634 IAIDFEMT

-649 VTEKTAGKVYFNGEV
+649 VTEKTAGKVYFDGEV

-673 VEIKDT
+673 VEITDT
-679 VTVAVALKGDTSLDG
+679 VKVAVALKGDTTLDG
-694 EIDNVDF
+694 KVDAT
-701 FDLNL
+701 DLFETAY
-706 YVALKGAGLDPYFD
+706 YVALQGAGKAPIFD
-720 TVKKAGNDAL
+720 TVKNGTAL
-730 AVKLAYLASD
+730 ESKLAYLASD
-740 IDTESKAGENTEDKT
+740 IDTESKAGENTEDGK
-755 LDSTDMLYT
+755 LDATDMLYT
-764 ALFQAYDGAGTPKTW
+764 AVYQAYNGAGNHIDWAEAIKM
-779 DEVLKIA
+779 A
-786 NGNKK
+786 NGGK

>member
-113 VNASE
+113 VDASE

-134 ADFSAVTD
+134 ADFSAATD
-142 KLAEKLDTLDGY
+142 KLAEKLDTLGGY
-154 EGFTLD
+154 ENFTLD

-196 GVSTATEYANDVYT
+196 GVSTATEYANDVCT

-229 KYNMTEDEVRANA
+229 EYNMTEDEVRANA

-292 AAVNYLAKN
+292 AAVNYLSKN

-461 SGATTDV
+461 SGTTTTGDSGTTTTDV
-468 SGATTD
+468 
-474 VSGATTDV
+474 
-482 SGATTDVSGA
+482 
-492 TTDVSGATTDVSGA
+492 
-506 TTDVSGATTD
+506 
-516 VSGATTDVSGATTDV
+516 
-531 SGATTDVSGDTTD
+531 
-544 VSSETTTVSSDTT
+544 
-557 DVSGDTTTDGSETTT
+557 
-572 DGSGTTTETLP
+572 SGTTTETLP

-620 LHLENGEAVPVDPA
+620 LHLENGEDVTVDPA

-642 PAEAYET
+642 PAKAYET
-649 VTEKTAGKVYFNGEV
+649 VTEKTAGKVYFDGEV

-673 VEIKDT
+673 VKITDT
-679 VTVAVALKGDTSLDG
+679 VKVAVALKGDTTLDG
-694 EIDNVDF
+694 KVDAT
-701 FDLNL
+701 DLFETAY
-706 YVALKGAGLDPYFD
+706 YVALQGAGKAPIFD
-720 TVKKAGNDAL
+720 TVKNGTAL
-730 AVKLAYLASD
+730 ESKLAYLASD
-740 IDTESKAGENTEDKT
+740 IDTESKAGENTEDGK
-755 LDSTDMLYT
+755 LDATDMLYT
-764 ALFQAYDGAGTPKTW
+764 AVYQAYNGAGNHIDWAEAIKM
-779 DEVLKIA
+779 A
-786 NGNKK
+786 NGGK

>member
-134 ADFSAVTD
+134 ADFSAATD

-154 EGFTLD
+154 ESFTLD

-229 KYNMTEDEVRANA
+229 EYNMTEDEVRANA

-261 ADIAKAQK
+261 ADVAKAQK

-292 AAVNYLAKN
+292 AAVNYLSKN

-452 DASGATTDV
+452 VA
-461 SGATTDV
+461 
-468 SGATTD
+468 
-474 VSGATTDV
+474 
-482 SGATTDVSGA
+482 
-492 TTDVSGATTDVSGA
+492 
-506 TTDVSGATTD
+506 SGATTD

-597 TAENIYLSDEESFN
+597 TAEDIYLSDEESFN

-620 LHLENGEAVPVDPA
+620 LHLENGEDVTVDPA

-649 VTEKTAGKVYFNGEV
+649 VTEKTAGKVYFDGEV

-673 VEIKDT
+673 VEITDT
-679 VTVAVALKGDTSLDG
+679 VKVAVALKGDTTLDG
-694 EIDNVDF
+694 KVDAT
-701 FDLNL
+701 DLFETAY
-706 YVALKGAGLDPYFD
+706 YVALQGAGKAPIFD
-720 TVKKAGNDAL
+720 TVKNGTAL
-730 AVKLAYLASD
+730 ESKLAYLASD
-740 IDTESKAGENTEDKT
+740 IDTESKAGENTEDGK
-755 LDSTDMLYT
+755 LDATDMLYT
-764 ALFQAYDGAGTPKTW
+764 AVYQAYNGAGNHIDWAEAIKM
-779 DEVLKIA
+779 A
-786 NGNKK
+786 NGGK

>member
-134 ADFSAVTD
+134 ADFSAATD
-142 KLAEKLDTLDGY
+142 KLAEKLDTLGGY
-154 EGFTLD
+154 ENFTLD

-196 GVSTATEYANDVYT
+196 GVSTATEYANDVCT

-461 SGATTDV
+461 SGTTTTGDSGTTTTDV
-468 SGATTD
+468 SGTTTTGDSGTTTTD
-474 VSGATTDV
+474 VSGTTTTGDSGTTTTDV
-482 SGATTDVSGA
+482 SGTTTTGDSGTTTTDV
-492 TTDVSGATTDVSGA
+492 
-506 TTDVSGATTD
+506 
-516 VSGATTDVSGATTDV
+516 
-531 SGATTDVSGDTTD
+531 
-544 VSSETTTVSSDTT
+544 
-557 DVSGDTTTDGSETTT
+557 
-572 DGSGTTTETLP
+572 SGTTTETLP

-620 LHLENGEAVPVDPA
+620 LHLENGEDVTVDPA

-642 PAEAYET
+642 PAKAYET
-649 VTEKTAGKVYFNGEV
+649 VTEKTAGKVYFDGEV
-664 GLKYKGEED
+664 GLKYKGEEK
-673 VEIKDT
+673 VEITDT
-679 VTVAVALKGDTSLDG
+679 VKVAVALKGDTTLDG
-694 EIDNVDF
+694 KVDAT
-701 FDLNL
+701 DLFETAY
-706 YVALKGAGLDPYFD
+706 YVALQGAGKAPIFD
-720 TVKKAGNDAL
+720 TVKNGTAL
-730 AVKLAYLASD
+730 ESKLAYLASD
-740 IDTESKAGENTEDKT
+740 IDTESKAGENTEDGK
-755 LDSTDMLYT
+755 LDATDMLYT
-764 ALFQAYDGAGTPKTW
+764 AVYQAYNGAGKHIDW
-779 DEVLKIA
+779 AEAIKLA
-786 NGNKK
+786 NGGK

>member
-134 ADFSAVTD
+134 ADFSAATD

-154 EGFTLD
+154 ESFTLD

-178 NSKSVDADLSF
+178 NSKSIDADLSF

-452 DASGATTDV
+452 VA
-461 SGATTDV
+461 
-468 SGATTD
+468 
-474 VSGATTDV
+474 

-620 LHLENGEAVPVDPA
+620 LHLENGEDVTVDPA

-649 VTEKTAGKVYFNGEV
+649 VTEKTAGKVYFDGEV

-673 VEIKDT
+673 VEITDT
-679 VTVAVALKGDTSLDG
+679 VKVAVALKGDTTLDG
-694 EIDNVDF
+694 KVDAT
-701 FDLNL
+701 DLFETAY
-706 YVALKGAGLDPYFD
+706 YVALQGAGKAPIFD
-720 TVKKAGNDAL
+720 TVKNGTAL
-730 AVKLAYLASD
+730 ESKLAYLASD
-740 IDTESKAGENTEDKT
+740 IDTESKAGENTEDGE
-755 LDSTDMLYT
+755 LDATDMLYT
-764 ALFQAYDGAGTPKTW
+764 AVYQAYNGAGNHIDWAEAIKM
-779 DEVLKIA
+779 A
-786 NGNKK
+786 NGGK

>member
-113 VNASE
+113 VDASE

-134 ADFSAVTD
+134 ADFSAATD

-154 EGFTLD
+154 ENFTLD

-292 AAVNYLAKN
+292 AAVNYLSKN

-492 TTDVSGATTDVSGA
+492 TTDVSG
-506 TTDVSGATTD
+506 
-516 VSGATTDVSGATTDV
+516 
-531 SGATTDVSGDTTD
+531 DTTD

-557 DVSGDTTTDGSETTT
+557 DVSGDTTTDDSNTTTT

-620 LHLENGEAVPVDPA
+620 LHLENGEDVTVDPA

-649 VTEKTAGKVYFNGEV
+649 VTEKTAGKVYFDGEV
-664 GLKYKGEED
+664 GLKYKGKEK
-673 VEIKDT
+673 VEITDT
-679 VTVAVALKGDTSLDG
+679 VKVAVALKGDTTLDG
-694 EIDNVDF
+694 KVDAT
-701 FDLNL
+701 DLFETAY
-706 YVALKGAGLDPYFD
+706 YVALQGAGKTPIFD
-720 TVKKAGNDAL
+720 TVKDGTAL
-730 AVKLAYLASD
+730 ESKLAYLASD
-740 IDTESKAGENTEDKT
+740 IDTESKAGENTEDGK
-755 LDSTDMLYT
+755 LDATDMLYT
-764 ALFQAYDGAGTPKTW
+764 AVYQAYNGAGNHIDWAEAIK
-779 DEVLKIA
+779 LA
-786 NGNKK
+786 NGNK

>member
-113 VNASE
+113 VDASE

-134 ADFSAVTD
+134 ADFSAATD
-142 KLAEKLDTLDGY
+142 KLAEKLDTLGGY

-492 TTDVSGATTDVSGA
+492 TTDVSGATTDVSG
-506 TTDVSGATTD
+506 
-516 VSGATTDVSGATTDV
+516 
-531 SGATTDVSGDTTD
+531 DTTD

-557 DVSGDTTTDGSETTT
+557 DVSGDTTTDDSNTTTT

-620 LHLENGEAVPVDPA
+620 LHLENGEDVTVDPA

-649 VTEKTAGKVYFNGEV
+649 VTEKTAGKVYFDGEV
-664 GLKYKGEED
+664 GLKYKGEEE
-673 VEIKDT
+673 VEITDT
-679 VTVAVALKGDTSLDG
+679 VKVAVALKGDTTLDG
-694 EIDNVDF
+694 KVDAT
-701 FDLNL
+701 DLFETAY
-706 YVALKGAGLDPYFD
+706 YVALQGAGKAPIFD
-720 TVKKAGNDAL
+720 TVKNGTAL
-730 AVKLAYLASD
+730 ESKLAYLASD
-740 IDTESKAGENTEDKT
+740 IDTESKAGENTEDGK
-755 LDSTDMLYT
+755 LDATDMLYT
-764 ALFQAYDGAGTPKTW
+764 AVYQAYNGAGNHIDWAEAIKM
-779 DEVLKIA
+779 A
-786 NGNKK
+786 NGGK

>member
-113 VNASE
+113 VDASE

-134 ADFSAVTD
+134 ADFSAATD
-142 KLAEKLDTLDGY
+142 KLAEKLDTLGGY
-154 EGFTLD
+154 ENFTLD

-196 GVSTATEYANDVYT
+196 GVSTATEYANDVCT

-229 KYNMTEDEVRANA
+229 EYNMTEDEVRANA

-292 AAVNYLAKN
+292 AAVNYLSKN

-452 DASGATTDV
+452 VA
-461 SGATTDV
+461 
-468 SGATTD
+468 
-474 VSGATTDV
+474 
-482 SGATTDVSGA
+482 
-492 TTDVSGATTDVSGA
+492 SGATTDVSGA

-557 DVSGDTTTDGSETTT
+557 DVSGDTTTDDSNTTTT

-620 LHLENGEAVPVDPA
+620 LHLENGEDVTVDPA

-649 VTEKTAGKVYFNGEV
+649 VTEKTAGKVYFDGEV
-664 GLKYKGEED
+664 GLKYKGEEE
-673 VEIKDT
+673 VEITDT
-679 VTVAVALKGDTSLDG
+679 VKVAVALKGDTTLDG
-694 EIDNVDF
+694 KVDAT
-701 FDLNL
+701 DLFETAY
-706 YVALKGAGLDPYFD
+706 YVALQGAGKAPIFD
-720 TVKKAGNDAL
+720 TVKNGTAL
-730 AVKLAYLASD
+730 ESKLAYLASD
-740 IDTESKAGENTEDKT
+740 IDTESKAGENTEDGK
-755 LDSTDMLYT
+755 LDATDMLYT
-764 ALFQAYDGAGTPKTW
+764 AVYQAYNGAGNHIDWAEAIKM
-779 DEVLKIA
+779 A
-786 NGNKK
+786 NGGK

>member
-113 VNASE
+113 VDASE

-134 ADFSAVTD
+134 ADFSAATD
-142 KLAEKLDTLDGY
+142 KLAEKLDTLGGY
-154 EGFTLD
+154 ENFTLD

-178 NSKSVDADLSF
+178 NSKSIDADLSF

-474 VSGATTDV
+474 VSG
-482 SGATTDVSGA
+482 
-492 TTDVSGATTDVSGA
+492 
-506 TTDVSGATTD
+506 
-516 VSGATTDVSGATTDV
+516 
-531 SGATTDVSGDTTD
+531 DTTD

-620 LHLENGEAVPVDPA
+620 LHLENGDVTKVDPA
-634 TAIDFEMT
+634 IAIDFEMT

-649 VTEKTAGKVYFNGEV
+649 VTEKTAGKVYFDGEV
-664 GLKYKGEED
+664 GLKYKGEEE
-673 VEIKDT
+673 VEITDT
-679 VTVAVALKGDTSLDG
+679 VKVAVALKGDTTLDG
-694 EIDNVDF
+694 KVDAT
-701 FDLNL
+701 DLFETAY
-706 YVALKGAGLDPYFD
+706 YVALQGAGKAPIFD
-720 TVKKAGNDAL
+720 TVKNGTAL
-730 AVKLAYLASD
+730 ESKLAYLASD
-740 IDTESKAGENTEDKT
+740 IDTESKAGENTEDGK
-755 LDSTDMLYT
+755 LDATDMLYT
-764 ALFQAYDGAGTPKTW
+764 AVYQAYNGAGKHIDW
-779 DEVLKIA
+779 AEAIKMA
-786 NGNKK
+786 NGGK